1 MVRRRTIETSSRDVS
16 LLPNYFLEKS
26 ADLLTKRMYTHKV
39 LRQLQIMISQ
49 TDLSS
54 DLWLILLQVFLA
66 IGDTVLSRPYR
77 SEFLNLHRE
86 RYLYCECLVLSHS
99 ERRG

>member
-1 MVRRRTIETSSRDVS
+1 MIFFSRQ
-16 LLPNYFLEKS
+16 LEKT

-49 TDLSS
+49 TELSL

-66 IGDTVLSRPYR
+66 IGDTVLSPPYR
-77 SEFLNLHRE
+77 SMIFKTLQQCHIARNLKMWMGM
-86 RYLYCECLVLSHS
+86 
-99 ERRG
+99 RGMHIFKFPDV

>member
-1 MVRRRTIETSSRDVS
+1 MIDLFSCQ
-16 LLPNYFLEKS
+16 LEKT

-49 TDLSS
+49 TELSL

-66 IGDTVLSRPYR
+66 IGDTVLSPPYR
-77 SEFLNLHRE
+77 SMTLQQCHISRNLKMQ
-86 RYLYCECLVLSHS
+86 CLLG
-99 ERRG
+99 EIWMGMRRMHISKFPDV

>member
-1 MVRRRTIETSSRDVS
+1 MS
-16 LLPNYFLEKS
+16 LLLNCLLEKS

-49 TDLSS
+49 TELSS

-66 IGDTVLSRPYR
+66 IGDAVLSRPYR
-77 SEFLNLHRE
+77 SEFWK
-86 RYLYCECLVLSHS
+86 LYS
-99 ERRG
+99 ERRLYECLGLLDS